1 MTTIKE
7 EAQAH
12 EQKASIKNVA
22 DLSEVSTD
30 VELKNEKGKN
40 SETGEEFEY
49 KFIEINGEKYRVPN
63 KVIGDLKVIL
73 GENKDLKKFKVRKTG
88 IGLET
93 RYTVIP
99 LG

>member
-7 EAQAH
+7 EAQQF
-12 EQKASIKNVA
+12 EPKASIKNIA

-30 VELKNEKGKN
+30 FELRSEKGKN
-40 SETGEEFEY
+40 NETGEEFEY
-49 KFIEINGEKYRVPN
+49 KFIDVNGEKYRVPT

-73 GENKDLKKFKVRKTG
+73 GENINLNKFKVKKTG
-88 IGLET
+88 VGLET

-99 LG
+99 LS